1 MSFRDSSVLNSDTVS
16 NTGNKQDQV
25 FCNVGDL
32 VEFYTVGDSHN
43 EWELLRGIILKSYP
57 IRNNYRFFTAE
68 DWGPSKSRDNNV
80 QAQYYE
86 VWVALKG
93 QPLITSS
100 NMVRE
105 LISKGK

>member
-1 MSFRDSSVLNSDTVS
+1 MSVLNSDTVS

-68 DWGPSKSRDNNV
+68 DWGPSTPRTNV

-100 NMVRE
+100 NMVRT